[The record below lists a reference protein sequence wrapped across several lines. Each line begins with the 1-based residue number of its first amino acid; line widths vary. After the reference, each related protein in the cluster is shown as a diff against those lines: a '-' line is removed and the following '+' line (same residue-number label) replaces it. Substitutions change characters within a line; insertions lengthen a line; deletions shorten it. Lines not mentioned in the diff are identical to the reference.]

1 MGRTATATP
10 EEEMVS
16 EFLMEAQANIEHATG
31 IIRDGRLPNMDKT
44 ELIGDIRGVRNS
56 IVGINSAGLNIYR
69 EFRKAA

>member
-1 MGRTATATP
+1 MSVSSA
-10 EEEMVS
+10 EENEVR
-16 EFLMEAQANIEHATG
+16 ECLMEAVAFVERARKR
-31 IIRDGRLPNMDKT
+31 IRKGHLPSMDKL